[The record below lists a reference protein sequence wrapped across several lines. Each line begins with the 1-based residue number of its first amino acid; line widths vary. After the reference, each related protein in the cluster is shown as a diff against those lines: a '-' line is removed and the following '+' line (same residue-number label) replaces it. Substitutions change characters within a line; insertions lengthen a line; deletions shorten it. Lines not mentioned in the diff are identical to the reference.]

1 MINIKE
7 VAEHAGVSTSTVS
20 RVLSG
25 KSYVSEKSRQTVLA
39 AVQELDYKPNV
50 LAKSLKMGRTNTIA
64 LIVPSIENDI
74 FPIIARGVEDTAR
87 KNGFTVILCNTDDDL
102 TVEIDYINKIR
113 TRWVDGLIVCT
124 MQEGSRHI
132 GELHKEGFPIVLVE
146 RVVDTTIDAVVI
158 DNYQAAYNAVAYLI
172 KTGHHRI
179 MLALGNTNL
188 NIYAK
193 RLDGYR
199 AALHDYQIP
208 FDEELIVR
216 EGNTTSSFY
225 YLTHNLLD
233 RGVQF
238 DAVFA
243 TTDAKAIV
251 VIRALKDRGFRIP
264 EDISVMGFDNVE
276 ISSMMDPPLSTVSQP
291 LYEIG
296 ALAARKLFGLISTKH
311 PAPPVV
317 DVMGTDLII
326 RKSTR

>member
-7 VAEHAGVSTSTVS
+7 VAERAGVSTSTVS

-25 KSYVSEKSRQTVLA
+25 KSYASEKSRQTVLA
-39 AVQELDYKPNV
+39 AVRELDYKPNV

-102 TVEIDYINKIR
+102 AVEIDYINKIR

-124 MQEGSRHI
+124 MQEGSSHI

-146 RVVDTTIDAVVI
+146 RVVNTTIDAVVI

-172 KTGHHRI
+172 RTGHTRI

-193 RLDGYR
+193 RLDGYK

-208 FDEELIVR
+208 FDEDLIVR
-216 EGNTTSSFY
+216 EGDTTSSFY

-296 ALAARKLFGLISTKH
+296 ALAARKLFRLIKTKH